1 MILRISVLLAVIILG
16 TLPLAA
22 SAATLTSARTVV
34 VSEPVSENLYVAG
47 SDVTLA
53 APLGGD
59 LVASGATLSVSSTIA
74 GDALLAGGRVD
85 VRKAV
90 AGDVRAVG
98 GEVLVDATIGGDLM
112 AIAGTITAST
122 TATDM
127 HLLGATV
134 RVSGSGGKVMVYGA
148 DVYLS
153 GLLQG
158 DVTVTASDK
167 VFLAE
172 GTQITGS
179 LNYDAPQQV
188 VVPASAVI
196 TGGVI
201 YTGSSA
207 FLPTNEEA
215 KRFAIAGAGVL
226 LITRILAVVI
236 AAGVVV
242 GLFPVLAHMVVG
254 HTIRRTPRRFVLLAL
269 LGFAAIVATPILIL
283 FLLVSFVGIALA
295 VLLVAL
301 YVLMLLLA
309 YLYAGLVSGAAL
321 SHALFKKDRITWRT
335 AVLGTL
341 ALCLVGSVPVIGF
354 IVVSVLTSASL
365 GALMAVVYKASFGN
379 SEETSVFLSS
389 DDSTH

>member
-1 MILRISVLLAVIILG
+1 MISRISVLLAVFILG
-16 TLPLAA
+16 TLPLSV

-59 LVASGATLSVSSTIA
+59 LVASGATLSVSSSVA
-74 GDALLAGGRVD
+74 GDALLAGGTIN

-98 GEVLVDATIGGDLM
+98 GEILVDGTIGGDLM
-112 AIAGTITAST
+112 AVAGTITAST

-167 VFLAE
+167 VFIAE
-172 GTQITGS
+172 GTQITGA
-179 LNYDAPQQV
+179 LKYDAPQQV

-196 TGGVI
+196 AGGVT
-201 YTGSSA
+201 YTGSST

-226 LITRILAVVI
+226 LVVRILAIVI

-242 GLFPVLAHMVVG
+242 GLFPQLALMVVER
-254 HTIRRTPRRFVLLAL
+254 TLRRTPRKSALFAL
-269 LGFAAIVATPILIL
+269 LGFATVVATPVLIM
-283 FLLVSFVGIALA
+283 FLLISFVGFALA
-295 VLLVAL
+295 VLLAAL
-301 YVLMLLLA
+301 YVLLLMLA
-309 YLYAGLVSGAAL
+309 YLYAGLIAGAAL
-321 SHALFKKDRITWRT
+321 SRALFKKDRITWRT
-335 AVLGTL
+335 AVLGTV
-341 ALCLVGSVPVIGF
+341 ALYIVSSVPVLGPL
-354 IVVSVLTSASL
+354 VVCVLTSAAL
-365 GALMAVVYKASFGN
+365 GALIAIAYRAGFSRASDPL
-379 SEETSVFLSS
+379 EEDILQ
-389 DDSTH
+389 

>member
-1 MILRISVLLAVIILG
+1 MISRISVLLAIIILG
-16 TLPLAA
+16 TLPLSA

-59 LVASGATLSVSSTIA
+59 LVASGATLSVSSSVA
-74 GDALLAGGRVD
+74 GDALLGGGTIN

-98 GEVLVDATIGGDLM
+98 GELFVDGAIGGDLM
-112 AIAGTITAST
+112 AVAGTITAST

-134 RVSGSGGKVMVYGA
+134 RVSGSGGNVMVYGA

-167 VFLAE
+167 VFIAE
-172 GTQITGS
+172 GTQITGA
-179 LNYDAPQQV
+179 LKYDAPQQV
-188 VVPASAVI
+188 VVPTSAVI
-196 TGGVI
+196 AGGVT

-226 LITRILAVVI
+226 LIVRILAIVI

-242 GLFPVLAHMVVG
+242 GLFPQLASMVVER
-254 HTIRRTPRRFVLLAL
+254 TLRRTPRKSALFAL
-269 LGFAAIVATPILIL
+269 LGFATVVATPVLIV
-283 FLLVSFVGIALA
+283 FLLISFVGFALA
-295 VLLVAL
+295 ILLAAL
-301 YVLMLLLA
+301 YVLLLMLA
-309 YLYAGLVSGAAL
+309 YIYAGLIAGAAL
-321 SHALFKKDRITWRT
+321 SRALFKKDRITWRT
-335 AVLGTL
+335 AVLGTV
-341 ALCLVGSVPVIGF
+341 ALYIVSSVPVLGPL
-354 IVVSVLTSASL
+354 VVCVLTSAAL
-365 GALMAVVYKASFGN
+365 GALIAIAYRAGFSRT
-379 SEETSVFLSS
+379 SDPLEEDILQ
-389 DDSTH
+389 